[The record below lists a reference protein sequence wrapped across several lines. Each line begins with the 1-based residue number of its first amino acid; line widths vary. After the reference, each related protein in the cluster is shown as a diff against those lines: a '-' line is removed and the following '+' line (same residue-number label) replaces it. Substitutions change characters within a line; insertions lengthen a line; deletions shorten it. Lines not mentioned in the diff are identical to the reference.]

1 MAMGKHILVIGAG
14 KSGIAACN
22 LLAKED
28 AEITLF
34 DSDTAK
40 SETELRSR
48 LSKDYRGAFC
58 FGELPEEMYTTTD
71 LVIISPLDT
80 VERTVSRFEP
90 GSSALAKHVPLE
102 SMPDALADALG
113 LMSAEAIPAGSLA
126 VFVCRRSKAIQ
137 CEGVFLI
144 QEAKN
149 SAALRIGLVHL
160 DRYTP
165 SGILPHSLQM
175 SQGFSKRRVVEI
187 SGKVEGILQTPA
199 GRIVSHEWQFEQK
212 CLGSFRHARH
222 YRTTVVGSA
231 KRYDAFAFK
240 QKLLLVSAKAC
251 VVIV

>member
-1 MAMGKHILVIGAG
+1 MIDLHRVDMLSPGDG
-14 KSGIAACN
+14 
-22 LLAKED
+22 
-28 AEITLF
+28 
-34 DSDTAK
+34 
-40 SETELRSR
+40 LRVGMP
-48 LSKDYRGAFC
+48 DN
-58 FGELPEEMYTTTD
+58 

-222 YRTTVVGSA
+222 YRKKS
-231 KRYDAFAFK
+231 RSRI
-240 QKLLLVSAKAC
+240 LLLNEFRGLLRLYLSKKTT
-251 VVIV
+251 